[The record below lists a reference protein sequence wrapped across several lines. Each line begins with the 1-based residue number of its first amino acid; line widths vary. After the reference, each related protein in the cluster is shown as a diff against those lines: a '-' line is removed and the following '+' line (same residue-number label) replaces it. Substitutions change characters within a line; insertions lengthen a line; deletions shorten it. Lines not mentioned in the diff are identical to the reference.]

1 MLPTNQDILSSLLLV
16 VIVHEID
23 NAIRI
28 ITITRGIYSQT
39 KITGERLNSLKRAFT
54 LATCTISISCSS
66 SETGE
71 RATYS
76 LLAARQLYT
85 RYYTQMKLRKHS
97 EDIERAARLEHWD
110 HYRHLMAFRHGG
122 WGRRSKQKPQGQG
135 MKKWWPRD
143 ASWILYQMAQK

>member
-1 MLPTNQDILSSLLLV
+1 MLPTNQDILSSLLPV
-16 VIVHEID
+16 VIVHEIG
-23 NAIRI
+23 NAIGI

-76 LLAARQLYT
+76 LLAA
-85 RYYTQMKLRKHS
+85 
-97 EDIERAARLEHWD
+97 
-110 HYRHLMAFRHGG
+110 
-122 WGRRSKQKPQGQG
+122 
-135 MKKWWPRD
+135 
-143 ASWILYQMAQK
+143 